1 MDKFSELSHAER
13 VAYLA
18 SKVALAKS
26 YDSPVLTVPI
36 PDLEIL
42 LAELEA
48 KDKRITTVTEGREF
62 WRERVEGAEKEREE
76 FRRRFKLERSCLE
89 DADKRITAL
98 DMRNAELNSTIE
110 RWATDRAESASR
122 IDELEA
128 KLATPVRL
136 PPLVDWELFG
146 KGSAMANAHN
156 NAIAACSIAIRGAGF
171 KSEATMFK
179 CEGDE

>member
-1 MDKFSELSHAER
+1 MDKFSEMSHAER

-48 KDKRITTVTEGREF
+48 SSLQCRGIEQ
-62 WRERVEGAEKEREE
+62 EREL
-76 FRRRFKLERSCLE
+76 FRLERTAHQLHAQALE
-89 DADKRITAL
+89 QRI
-98 DMRNAELNSTIE
+98 AELEAYNVKLRE
-110 RWATDRAESASR
+110 WNAGLAQESC
-122 IDELEA
+122 ELQA

-136 PPLVDWELFG
+136 PRPACNYADHSYPAYSRKQVEEIIS
-146 KGSAMANAHN
+146 SAGL
-156 NAIAACSIAIRGAGF
+156 RF
-171 KSEATMFK
+171 TV
-179 CEGDE
+179 EGDEQ